1 MKLFDLP
8 LQGYTPLNYDQINL
22 LEGMYSP
29 SMVKSVNNKT
39 FAYWQRSLFQRAC
52 SIIEFE
58 LPDTWEGPVR
68 DFFYYCLFRFGYVGV
83 FNDKDMGLVFN
94 CGGLYGFD
102 FFYQPTEFILAN
114 PRLSGRYTIGQDP
127 EKVPLELR
135 GSQEPSEYKGRA
147 EIIKLTPDYRG
158 IWDIIAYYAEKLSAL
173 DCAINMSIVNNKFG
187 FMLTA
192 KTKAMAES
200 IKKALDKINSG
211 EPAVVLD
218 YLTHDDQKDKNEPW
232 HLIERPNLNTS
243 YITDRQ
249 LMDFAT
255 LLQNFDSEVGIP
267 TLPYSNKRERMVS
280 DEATM
285 KAIDGAARAVVWK
298 ETLES
303 SIKLVNEAFGSNIK
317 ATFRYDMENLEEGGS
332 VNEQSE
338 NDIDRA

>member
-52 SIIEFE
+52 SIIDFE

-94 CGGLYGFD
+94 PGGLYGFD

-127 EKVPLELR
+127 DKVPLELR
-135 GSQEPSEYKGRA
+135 GSSEEYKGRA

-158 IWDIIAYYAEKLSAL
+158 IWDIIFYTAEKLSAL
-173 DCAINMSIVNNKFG
+173 DSAINMSIVNNKFS
-187 FMLTA
+187 FVLTA
-192 KTKAMAES
+192 KSRAMSES
-200 IKKALDKINSG
+200 LKKALDKINSG
-211 EPAVVLD
+211 EPAVILD

-232 HLIERPNLNTS
+232 HLLERPNLNAS

-255 LLQNFDSEVGIP
+255 LLQNFDSEIGIP

-317 ATFRYDMENLEEGGS
+317 ATFRYDIEKLQEGGAED
-332 VNEQSE
+332 EQSE
-338 NDIDRA
+338 NDIDRP

>member
-1 MKLFDLP
+1 MRLFDIP

-29 SMVKSVNNKT
+29 SMVKSINNKT

-52 SIIEFE
+52 SIIDFE

-83 FNDKDMGLVFN
+83 FDDKERGLCFQP
-94 CGGLYGFD
+94 GGLYGFD
-102 FFYQPTEFILAN
+102 FYYQPSEFILSN
-114 PRLSGRYTIGQDP
+114 PKLQGRFTIGQDP
-127 EKVPLELR
+127 DQVPPELR
-135 GSQEPSEYKGRA
+135 GSSSEEYLGRA

-158 IWDIIAYYAEKLSAL
+158 IWDIIVYYAEKLSAL
-173 DCAINMSIVNNKFG
+173 DNAINMSIVNNKFA
-187 FMLTA
+187 FVLTA
-192 KTKAMAES
+192 KSKAMAES
-200 IKKALDKINSG
+200 LKKAMDKINSG

-249 LMDFAT
+249 LIDFAT
-255 LLQNFDSEVGIP
+255 LIQNFDSEIGIP
-267 TLPYSNKRERMVS
+267 SLPYGNKRERLVS

-285 KAIDGAARAVVWK
+285 KAVDGAARALVWH

-303 SIKLVNEAFGSNIK
+303 SLKIVNDAFGSNIK
-317 ATFRYDMENLEEGGS
+317 AKFRYDPEKLQEGGTD
-332 VNEQSE
+332 NEQSE
-338 NDIDRA
+338 DNIDRT

>member
-1 MKLFDLP
+1 MRLFDIP

-29 SMVKSVNNKT
+29 SMVKSINNKT

-52 SIIEFE
+52 SIIDFE
-58 LPDTWEGPVR
+58 LPSEWEGPVR

-83 FNDKDMGLVFN
+83 FDDKERGLCFQP
-94 CGGLYGFD
+94 GGLYGFD
-102 FFYQPTEFILAN
+102 FYYQPSEFILAN
-114 PRLSGRYTIGQDP
+114 PKLQGRFTIGQDP
-127 EKVPLELR
+127 DQVPEEFR
-135 GSQEPSEYKGRA
+135 GSSSEEYLGRA

-173 DCAINMSIVNNKFG
+173 DNAINMSIVNNKFS
-187 FMLTA
+187 FVLTA
-192 KTKAMAES
+192 KSKAMAES
-200 IKKALDKINSG
+200 LKKALDKINSG

-232 HLIERPNLNTS
+232 HLLERPNLNAS

-255 LLQNFDSEVGIP
+255 LIQNFDSEVGIP
-267 TLPYSNKRERMVS
+267 TLPYGNKRERLVS

-285 KAIDGAARAVVWK
+285 KSIDGAARALVWH

-303 SIKLVNEAFGSNIK
+303 SLKIVNEAFGSDIK
-317 ATFRYDMENLEEGGS
+317 ANFRYDPEKLQEGGAD
-332 VNEQSE
+332 NEQSE